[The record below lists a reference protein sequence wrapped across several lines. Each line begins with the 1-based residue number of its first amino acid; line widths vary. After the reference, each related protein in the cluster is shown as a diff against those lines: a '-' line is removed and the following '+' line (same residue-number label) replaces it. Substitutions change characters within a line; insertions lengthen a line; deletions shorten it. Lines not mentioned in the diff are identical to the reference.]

1 MAPRPTKCGVKDH
14 QPYDIITLCASRA
27 FFENPGAIAVEME
40 MEAVVKNMA
49 RDHGI
54 KIKNAVDLRAL
65 AEQLDLARY
74 DLNKVAITVLRK
86 HVDVV
91 RPEKKVEWYDDY
103 WKRWSRKLTTEKVR
117 FATVDAYLCLLVGS
131 GMYDVTVHG
140 DDEAKAKKKNMEKA
154 KKTKKL
160 IYSNHILHGNIFGNF
175 VPPEKVRFLGW
186 LSAHDS
192 LPTNLLSDWASMV
205 KPCET
210 TFLSYLGWRIMLGFL
225 MGNFFFDW
233 GTVDSFTNDPSS
245 TKAFWCLPDEVKV
258 KINVNGMCNLGDQ
271 VIGGGGVIRNSVGH
285 FV

>member
-1 MAPRPTKCGVKDH
+1 
-14 QPYDIITLCASRA
+14 
-27 FFENPGAIAVEME
+27 ME

-154 KKTKKL
+154 KKTKK
-160 IYSNHILHGNIFGNF
+160 
-175 VPPEKVRFLGW
+175 
-186 LSAHDS
+186 
-192 LPTNLLSDWASMV
+192 
-205 KPCET
+205 
-210 TFLSYLGWRIMLGFL
+210 
-225 MGNFFFDW
+225 
-233 GTVDSFTNDPSS
+233 
-245 TKAFWCLPDEVKV
+245 
-258 KINVNGMCNLGDQ
+258 
-271 VIGGGGVIRNSVGH
+271 
-285 FV
+285 